1 MARKRISQAELAD
14 MLAVSQP
21 AVSRRLS
28 GRVALSVDELVAIA
42 NLLNIPLSELVT
54 S

>member
-1 MARKRISQAELAD
+1 MARKRISQVELAEL
-14 MLAVSQP
+14 LAVSQP

-42 NLLNIPLSELVT
+42 NLLDIPVAELVVT
-54 S
+54 